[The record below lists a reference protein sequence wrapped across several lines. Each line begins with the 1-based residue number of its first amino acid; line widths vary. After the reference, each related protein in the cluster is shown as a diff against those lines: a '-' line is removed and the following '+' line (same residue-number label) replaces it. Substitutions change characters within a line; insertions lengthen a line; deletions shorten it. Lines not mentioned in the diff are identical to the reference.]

1 MPTESRQEQPLRL
14 SILILSLLQ
23 GTSPIMTWKAT
34 DGVCNLAG
42 SEAAASDTIEAR
54 QPMLIAMDEV
64 SNICEGSSVNLKMS
78 LENVL
83 TNPTSVAWS
92 VEGGTGSFASVSTA
106 TDASSALNECIY
118 TCFIGQYNGN
128 AHHQCKGHD
137 KVCPANGTVTAKVS
151 FKLFKNLRFHFCTR
165 RWLGARNV

>member
-23 GTSPIMTWKAT
+23 RDVTLYDVKVT

-78 LENVL
+78 LKKM
-83 TNPTSVAWS
+83 
-92 VEGGTGSFASVSTA
+92 
-106 TDASSALNECIY
+106 Y
-118 TCFIGQYNGN
+118 
-128 AHHQCKGHD
+128 
-137 KVCPANGTVTAKVS
+137 
-151 FKLFKNLRFHFCTR
+151 
-165 RWLGARNV
+165 